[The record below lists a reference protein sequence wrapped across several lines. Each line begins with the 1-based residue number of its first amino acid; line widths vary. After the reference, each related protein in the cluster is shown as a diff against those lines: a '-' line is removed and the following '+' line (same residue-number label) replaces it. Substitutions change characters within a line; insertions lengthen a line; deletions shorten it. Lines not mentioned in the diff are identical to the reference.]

1 MLGGAVEL
9 LLLAAVVDA
18 LGREGLLLG
27 GGGGGGM
34 SLIVSSYVDVVVLRD
49 AHVAVGGLRAF
60 TLIEFVIFRY
70 VIVYAIV

>member
-27 GGGGGGM
+27 GGGGGM
-34 SLIVSSYVDVVVLRD
+34 SLIVCSYVDVVVLGD